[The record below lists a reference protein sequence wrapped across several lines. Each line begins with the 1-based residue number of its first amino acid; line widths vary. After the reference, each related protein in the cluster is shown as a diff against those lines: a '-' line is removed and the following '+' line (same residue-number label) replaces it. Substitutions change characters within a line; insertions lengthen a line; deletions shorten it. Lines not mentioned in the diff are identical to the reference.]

1 MRHLLFFIHIK
12 QQLDLAV
19 PTDSEQLDV
28 ANLKIAEL
36 QKQLSEAKAKCLE
49 TEQKLEDYQ
58 RDAHVIF

>member
-1 MRHLLFFIHIK
+1 
-12 QQLDLAV
+12 V